1 MPNGQQLKEKNYQ
14 AFLDWF
20 KSKTDE
26 EFKQLVC
33 RGVLNRVVIAQEIGF
48 AKSVLAQNPDVRKAL
63 GDLEESL
70 RCKGVLPPKATP
82 TDDDGVALAAEPG
95 SQKHKIDQAR
105 IKRLEGDLAAMRA
118 ERDLWRD
125 RAERYE
131 ALDRTLMASGRVPR

>member
-1 MPNGQQLKEKNYQ
+1 MPNGQQLKVKNYH

-48 AKSVLAQNPDVRKAL
+48 AKSVLAQNPDVKEAL
-63 GDLEESL
+63 GKLEERL
-70 RCKGVLPPKATP
+70 RGKGILPPKAIP
-82 TDDDGVALAAEPG
+82 TDCDGVHLAAEPD
-95 SQKHKIDQAR
+95 SPKRKLDQAR